1 MGKVADRRAAAK
13 KAGQSMKQYK
23 AANNIKPKSSSSKSS
38 SKSSPRAGSVAA
50 NRAAGTNKAAGGPGK
65 SASSSGGS
73 NKSQAKERSQNR
85 RQRILQSGEGGRAN
99 KFDRKD
105 IAALRDKGWSDK
117 KLARV
122 SGKLNRNQQTGASQK
137 LTGYKDATQ
146 TGGDIKKYD
155 PNSIG
160 NQKNNKYSVHDVQA
174 LKGQG
179 YSKMDLGKHFYEL
192 GDDANLGARAQK
204 LKNKYVSS
212 LTKSNDDPQPEVGEI
227 TQPGIQE
234 PATQEPPP
242 QLVTNTT
249 GPRPTSTNTV
259 TFAPPSI
266 PVSTP
271 TVTMPSMPGIE
282 SPTNVNPVQD
292 NDQSLQVAQN
302 NPLTQTV
309 VGDGNYTYAT
319 QDNSIRQY
327 GGDNRQFTYV
337 SSGDGKYG
345 GDHLETPASMATL
358 GGFYD
363 VDDSPAKQAKF
374 LDLHTT
380 LNRDN
385 QKKYAHTGHIAQ
397 GAIHRAGMN
406 QAVDMNALDT
416 RLHNREMYSRAKS
429 DVMGMHLFG
438 DMYGYTPPKYQM
450 PEPQKPVEQPN
461 VGQMYEDYTDFK

>member
-1 MGKVADRRAAAK
+1 MAKRTRKQRKADRAEKR
-13 KAGQSMKQYK
+13 
-23 AANNIKPKSSSSKSS
+23 SSN
-38 SKSSPRAGSVAA
+38 PRAGSVAA
-50 NRAAGTNKAAGGPGK
+50 NRAAGTNKAAGGSGK
-65 SASSSGGS
+65 STSSSSAS
-73 NKSQAKERSQNR
+73 NQSQAKERAQNR
-85 RQRILQSGEGGRAN
+85 QQRVLQSGESGKSN
-99 KFDRKD
+99 KFDKYD
-105 IAALRDKGWSDK
+105 IQAVKDKGWSDEK
-117 KLARV
+117 VARF
-122 SGKLNRNQQTGASQK
+122 SKRLDRNQQTGASQQA
-137 LTGYKDATQ
+137 TGYSGATQ

-155 PNSIG
+155 ASSVGNRN
-160 NQKNNKYSVHDVQA
+160 NQKYSRHDLQA
-174 LKGQG
+174 LQGQG
-179 YSKMDLGKHFYEL
+179 NSKEDLGKHFHEL
-192 GDDANLGARAQK
+192 GDDANLGARARK
-204 LKNKYVSS
+204 LKDKYVAS
-212 LTKSNDDPQPEVGEI
+212 LKTPQPE
-227 TQPGIQE
+227 IQQ

-242 QLVTNTT
+242 QQVTDTT

-259 TFAPPSI
+259 TFPPPSI

-271 TVTMPSMPGIE
+271 TVTLPPMPGVE

-292 NDQSLQVAQN
+292 NDQTLQVAQN

-345 GDHLETPASMATL
+345 GDHLETPGSMATL

-385 QKKYAHTGHIAQ
+385 QKKYANTGHIAQ

-416 RLHNREMYSRAKS
+416 RLHNREMYSRAKA

-461 VGQMYEDYTDFK
+461 FGQMYEDYTNFK